1 MEHTLKVSY
10 VKKPLPAG
18 ISRWGAI
25 LTILGLIGAVL
36 SVVTAHDMGQR
47 ALFACNLATMFSLSI
62 GAGAM
67 FFVALEHIMGAIWS
81 VPFRRVAE
89 IMTNVLW
96 LVPVFAAPI
105 IWNVMTHN
113 VDMFHWTHLSYL
125 ENPSLAPEG
134 FDMAE
139 LKADTMLQN
148 KRPYLNEQG
157 FLLRFS
163 VIWVL
168 FIILRQIIV
177 GNSYKQDKVGGQK
190 INKSNAWFSAIFML
204 VFAIGLTLFA
214 IDFLMSLEP
223 HWFSTIFGVYY
234 FAGTFNAAL
243 ALLTLLVLSF
253 NERNIMIGG
262 INKDHYYSLGAL
274 MFAFTAFWMYMAFSQ
289 FMLIWYANIP
299 EETFWFMPRMEG
311 GFAIVSVLLI
321 FIKFVIPFGMLIQR
335 PAKMD
340 PTRLRIAAIWI
351 LAAHIYDLYW
361 LTYPTYSKI
370 LAHHGHDGITE
381 STPIFGWQEL
391 SFIALAV
398 GLIMLV
404 INIAGRKRDLV
415 AWNDPKLERGLNFH
429 L

>member
-1 MEHTLKVSY
+1 MEHSIKVSY
-10 VKKPLPAG
+10 VKKPIPAG
-18 ISRWGAI
+18 IARWGAI
-25 LTILGLIGAVL
+25 LTLLGLVGAFL
-36 SVVTAHDMGQR
+36 SVFMAHDMGQR
-47 ALFACNLATMFSLSI
+47 ALFACNIALMFTFSI

-67 FFVALEHIMGAIWS
+67 FFVALEHLIGAIWS
-81 VPFRRVAE
+81 VPFRRIAE
-89 IMTNVLW
+89 LMTNVLW
-96 LVPVFAAPI
+96 LVPVFAAPLL
-105 IWNVMTHN
+105 WNVLTHN

-125 ENPSLAPEG
+125 EDPSMAPEG
-134 FDMAE
+134 FDMAA
-139 LKADTMLQN
+139 LQADEMLQN
-148 KRPYLNEQG
+148 KRAYLNETQ
-157 FLLRFS
+157 FLGRFV

-168 FIILRQIIV
+168 FIFLRTLIV
-177 GNSYKQDKVGGQK
+177 GNSYKQDRTGGQK
-190 INKSNAWFSAIFML
+190 INKSNAWLSALFML

-214 IDFLMSLEP
+214 IDYMMSLEP

-234 FAGTFNAAL
+234 FAGTFNAFL
-243 ALLTLLVLSF
+243 AFLTLIVLSL
-253 NERNIMIGG
+253 NERNLLIGG

-311 GFAIVSVLLI
+311 GFAIVSALLI

-340 PTRLRIAAIWI
+340 PTRLRIAAVWI
-351 LAAHIYDLYW
+351 LFAHLYDLYW
-361 LTYPTYSKI
+361 LIYPTYSK
-370 LAHHGHDGITE
+370 LLSHHGDHGITE
-381 STPIFGWQEL
+381 STPIFGWQEVA
-391 SFIALAV
+391 FVALAV

-404 INIAGRKRDLV
+404 FNFAARKRDLV